1 MLQSGGYGALTERQ
15 NEAVN
20 AVWTS
25 SEQLRALI
33 EDVLEFAQSADGG
46 VVLDLQQIDL
56 HALLSSVIDKARP
69 WAQRIGLRLVLD
81 CAEDT
86 GSFISDPQRL
96 KEALLKLVNNA
107 HKFTQPGGTVTV
119 GGAIKGDNVSLYVSD
134 NGPGIA
140 PEDMHNAFESFAAK
154 GRAVSRGGAG
164 LGLAIVNRFVE
175 LHHGWVELESDLG
188 KGTRVTCHLPRN
200 PRARREESREA

>member
-1 MLQSGGYGALTERQ
+1 MMKTTVFIQSIY
-15 NEAVN
+15 
-20 AVWTS
+20 
-25 SEQLRALI
+25 RALI
-33 EDVLEFAQSADGG
+33 LCALAVGVQGCASVSTTGPLSIAQ
-46 VVLDLQQIDL
+46 Q
-56 HALLSSVIDKARP
+56 
-69 WAQRIGLRLVLD
+69 
-81 CAEDT
+81 
-86 GSFISDPQRL
+86 GSFFVGGRNVKSDTLATLPQY
-96 KEALLKLVNNA
+96 A
-107 HKFTQPGGTVTV
+107 PGGTVTV